1 MTYKQLKTFVKQRL
15 FPEFQSGYYKTL
27 IKDPK
32 ATTQEMMKIR
42 DSSLVFRSSSQGSA
56 MEGLQVDFLS
66 LDEYD
71 RLNPMAEQSGI
82 ESQKSSKFKMLR
94 RWSTPTVANYGINR
108 LYNQSDQRR
117 WFYKCE
123 HCGHEQTMDYE
134 KNIEQVNKD
143 GIDLD
148 GLVVKPGTFQFVCQK
163 CHRPL
168 DRWYSGHW
176 VVTNPGS
183 GRIHGYNISQMDAV
197 WVTADAL
204 KQSEM
209 RAESKQFFYNYTL
222 GFPYE
227 DKGTKFNDE
236 DVTMHIDSNYEKPD
250 SREGYK
256 FVVSGIDWGQHDH
269 HIVTLGT
276 RADGQIDLMDL
287 TRVPRSTGVE
297 HIEEDLNLV
306 VRTLNK
312 YQPDLILADQGFSGN
327 YVDLLAKYFGMDRV
341 YGVIV
346 RSALSNGDPMAH
358 FSNGDGKVTLDKLT
372 QNIIAMSNIKRGD
385 IHFWNG
391 FLRNENGQRFITH
404 FKNVVIRTDEKE
416 NKQTHLIEHDRV
428 ILRKGP
434 DHFAQ
439 SFAYAMA
446 GLNKLMKEEA
456 QKRRIKTQI
465 DYVDSTVFTPEQTD
479 IQKEY
484 DIDSHS
490 VEL

>member
-1 MTYKQLKTFVKQRL
+1 MIYWLDMHSYARATGLYTFPTYKQLKTFVKQRL
-15 FPEFQSGYYKTL
+15 FPEFQNGYYKTL

-42 DSSLVFRSSSQGSA
+42 DSSLVFRSSSQGSS

-82 ESQKSSKFKMLR
+82 ESQKSSKYKMLR

-123 HCGHEQTMDYE
+123 HCGYEQTMDYE
-134 KNIEQVNKD
+134 KNIKQVNKD

-163 CHRPL
+163 CGKPL

-176 VVTNPGS
+176 EVTNPGQ
-183 GRIHGYNISQMDAV
+183 GRIHGYNISQLDAV

-222 GFPYE
+222 GYPYE
-227 DKGTKFNDE
+227 DKGMKFMPE
-236 DVTMHIDSNYEKPD
+236 DVTKHIDNDYQKPN
-250 SREGYK
+250 SREDYK
-256 FVVSGIDWGQHDH
+256 YVVCGIDWGQNWH
-269 HIVTLGT
+269 HIVTLGV
-276 RADGQIDLMDL
+276 RSDGQIDLMDL

-306 VRTLNK
+306 VRNLNR
-312 YQPDLILADQGFSGN
+312 YEPDLIIADQGFSGN
-327 YVDLLAKYFGMDRV
+327 YVDLLSKYFGADRV
-341 YGVIV
+341 YGVVV
-346 RSALSNGDPMAH
+346 RSALSNGDPTAH
-358 FSNGDGKVTLDKLT
+358 FSSDGKVTLDKLT
-372 QNIIAMSNIKRGD
+372 QNIITMTNIKRGD

-391 FLRNENGQRFITH
+391 FMNDPEGIRMIKH
-404 FKNVVIRTDEKE
+404 FQNIVIRTDERE

-434 DHFAQ
+434 D
-439 SFAYAMA
+439 
-446 GLNKLMKEEA
+446 
-456 QKRRIKTQI
+456 RI
-465 DYVDSTVFTPEQTD
+465 VV
-479 IQKEY
+479 
-484 DIDSHS
+484 
-490 VEL
+490 